1 MNDSIRTD
9 LVWKKLSRES
19 ECQFF
24 SSESNLS
31 DPSEISVHVLWGKEE
46 PRSQND
52 VDDDDDDDGSK
63 ASVACL
69 GLVFDLPDG
78 NRSTLVV
85 GVRGQISLQKYC
97 RRDTG

>member
-1 MNDSIRTD
+1 MIPSVRIWYGKSFLEKASVKFT
-9 LVWKKLSRES
+9 
-19 ECQFF
+19 FF
-24 SSESNLS
+24 SESNLS
-31 DPSEISVHVLWGKEE
+31 DPSEISVHVLCGKEE

-52 VDDDDDDDGSK
+52 VVDEDDGSK

-69 GLVFDLPDG
+69 GLVFDHPNG

-85 GVRGQISLQKYC
+85 GLCGQVSLQKYC